1 MAPADETEVY
11 HRMHKW
17 YNSPECDALRAAWG
31 AYPATPAALQAW
43 PGFVA
48 VTNAFLD
55 SDAADKRPA
64 VAAAAE
70 PAAAEAEESVATE
83 AESEPVGASEV
94 VPEVVE
100 GEEGVVTEPVVVSEV
115 MEREAPAEA
124 AADEPRGSASAGPSP
139 FAKASTW
146 IQSRLILWW
155 RRRQFYRE
163 RERED
168 EEAGRKR
175 REGLEANTEANEP
188 EPEQAAGEAVG
199 SIGFLG
205 LFKNKKENVYPFKIC
220 GEEVKIS
227 GGRPSVRIA
236 FGNLVD
242 ELIAKNASSGV
253 LAVSSCGFTWSAGPD
268 DKRFRQHG
276 SIDMEVD
283 QQEYIRFADFAGA
296 LNSLGGE
303 GEIAVYRVALP
314 DGDLRGKWAG
324 RPPPRTAAQIYSG
337 PRDDGLLSTDDISGD
352 YSGGRCF
359 FPVVCCNSMTVVP
372 HGPDAIET
380 WSSRC
385 CCVPCSHGRFAAGDV
400 WTRKAG
406 TDTFHGNFKRRL
418 FGGMNSMTF
427 SAGGTAIG
435 KECWEDYT
443 KRPGS
448 KKRAFQK
455 VETKDLAGNWCSCCG
470 LAAIHQFCVLNPYFL
485 LFLFPNFYCATKKVL
500 DEDRYEEK
508 DCCCLNDAVGPF
520 TRIYANGHPTNGFA
534 TDSTRSPGLGGDY
547 GGDGFLDPSPCLM
560 KPEIQWYRDSGFAV
574 WDCHISK
581 KCC

>member
-1 MAPADETEVY
+1 M
-11 HRMHKW
+11 R
-17 YNSPECDALRAAWG
+17 C
-31 AYPATPAALQAW
+31 
-43 PGFVA
+43 
-48 VTNAFLD
+48 
-55 SDAADKRPA
+55 
-64 VAAAAE
+64 
-70 PAAAEAEESVATE
+70 
-83 AESEPVGASEV
+83 GASEV

-175 REGLEANTEANEP
+175 REGLEANAEANEP
-188 EPEQAAGEAVG
+188 EPVQAAGEAVG
-199 SIGFLG
+199 SIEFLG

-253 LAVSSCGFTWSAGPD
+253 LAVSSRGFTWSAGPD

-276 SIDMEVD
+276 FIGMEVD
-283 QQEYIRFADFAGA
+283 QHEYVRFADFAGA
-296 LNSLGGE
+296 INSLGGE
-303 GEIAVYRVALP
+303 DEIAVYRVALP

-372 HGPDAIET
+372 RGPDAIET
-380 WSSRC
+380 WSSRFC
-385 CCVPCSHGRFAAGDV
+385 CLPLSYCGRSAGGDF
-400 WTRKAG
+400 WTRKPG
-406 TDTFHGNFKRRL
+406 TDTFEGSFKRRL

-427 SAGGTAIG
+427 SADGMVNG
-435 KECWEDYT
+435 KECWEDYK

-455 VETKDLAGNWCSCCG
+455 VETKGLAGTWCVYGAPTHIFMMIPGIGLGYFCMTCCMES
-470 LAAIHQFCVLNPYFL
+470 
-485 LFLFPNFYCATKKVL
+485 YCPTKKVL
-500 DEDRYEEK
+500 DQDRYEESQK
-508 DCCCLNDAVGPF
+508 DCCDCIGCTLKVESF

-534 TDSTRSPGLGGDY
+534 TDKIRSEDYQWGGP
-547 GGDGFLDPSPCLM
+547 F
-560 KPEIQWYRDSGFAV
+560 KPEIL
-574 WDCHISK
+574 
-581 KCC
+581 

>member
-1 MAPADETEVY
+1 MAPAEETEAY

-31 AYPATPAALQAW
+31 AYPAAPGALQAW

-55 SDAADKRPA
+55 S
-64 VAAAAE
+64 VAATAGE

-100 GEEGVVTEPVVVSEV
+100 GEEGVVTEPVVVSEA
-115 MEREAPAEA
+115 MEREAPTEA
-124 AADEPRGSASAGPSP
+124 AADEPRGSAPAGPSA

-146 IQSRLILWW
+146 IQSRLILML
-155 RRRQFYRE
+155 RRRQFYKE
-163 RERED
+163 REGED
-168 EEAGRKR
+168 GEAGRKR
-175 REGLEANTEANEP
+175 REGLEANAEAHEP
-188 EPEQAAGEAVG
+188 EPERAAGEAVG
-199 SIGFLG
+199 SIEFLG
-205 LFKNKKENVYPFKIC
+205 LFKDKQESKDRQIH
-220 GEEVKIS
+220 ILR
-227 GGRPSVRIA
+227 GGLKPNVRIA
-236 FGNLVD
+236 FGKLVD

-253 LAVSSCGFTWSAGPD
+253 LAVSSHGFTWSAGPD
-268 DKRFRQHG
+268 DERFRQHG
-276 SIDMEVD
+276 CIDMEVD
-283 QQEYIRFADFAGA
+283 QHEYIRFADFAGA
-296 LNSLGGE
+296 INSLGGE

-385 CCVPCSHGRFAAGDV
+385 CCVPCSVGRFAAGDV
-400 WTRKAG
+400 WTRKPG
-406 TDTFHGNFKRRL
+406 TDTFHGNIKRRL

-435 KECWEDYT
+435 KECWEDYK

-448 KKRAFQK
+448 QKRTFQK
-455 VETKDLAGNWCSCCG
+455 VETKDLAGEWCSCGG
-470 LAAIHQFCVLNPYFL
+470 LCAIHQDCVICVLNPYFL
-485 LFLFPNFYCATKKVL
+485 PFLFGNIYCATKKVL

-508 DCCCLNDAVGPF
+508 DCCCLNNAVGPF

-534 TDSTRSPGLGGDY
+534 TDSTRFPAWGPSWGGDY
-547 GGDGFLDPSPCLM
+547 GGDGFLDPSRCLM

-581 KCC
+581 KRC

>member
-1 MAPADETEVY
+1 MAPAASADEAKMY
-11 HRMHKW
+11 HRMAEW
-17 YNSPECDALRAAWG
+17 YDRPECDALRAAWG
-31 AYPATPAALQAW
+31 AYPATPGALQSW

-55 SDAADKRPA
+55 SDAADDRLA
-64 VAAAAE
+64 VATAAGE

-100 GEEGVVTEPVVVSEV
+100 GEEDVVTEPVVVSEV

-124 AADEPRGSASAGPSP
+124 AADEPRGSASAGPSA

-175 REGLEANTEANEP
+175 REGLEANVEAHEP

-199 SIGFLG
+199 SIEFLG

-253 LAVSSCGFTWSAGPD
+253 LAVSSRGFTWSAGPD

-276 SIDMEVD
+276 FIGMEVD
-283 QQEYIRFADFAGA
+283 QHEYVRFADFAGTI
-296 LNSLGGE
+296 NSLGGE
-303 GEIAVYRVALP
+303 DEIAVYRVALP

-372 HGPDAIET
+372 RGPDAIET
-380 WSSRC
+380 WSSRFC
-385 CCVPCSHGRFAAGDV
+385 CLPLSYCGRSAGGDF
-400 WTRKAG
+400 WTRKPG
-406 TDTFHGNFKRRL
+406 TDTFEGSFKRRL

-427 SAGGTAIG
+427 SADGMVNG
-435 KECWEDYT
+435 KECWEDYK

-455 VETKDLAGNWCSCCG
+455 VNPKDLAGKWCGCRGPC
-470 LAAIHQFCVLNPYFL
+470 LPMPCFMDTYRL
-485 LFLFPNFYCATKKVL
+485 TRKVL

-508 DCCCLNDAVGPF
+508 DCCDCICPAFAVGPF

-534 TDSTRSPGLGGDY
+534 TDRMRRWDYRSMPLE
-547 GGDGFLDPSPCLM
+547 
-560 KPEIQWYRDSGFAV
+560 KPEILWYHDSGFAA
-574 WDCHISK
+574 WDCYVSK
-581 KCC
+581 KRCC